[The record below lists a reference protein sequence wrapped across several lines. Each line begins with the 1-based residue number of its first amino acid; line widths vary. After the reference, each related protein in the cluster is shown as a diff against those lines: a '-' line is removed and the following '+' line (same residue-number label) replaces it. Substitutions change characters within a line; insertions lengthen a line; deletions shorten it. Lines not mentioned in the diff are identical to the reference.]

1 MSSITTDLRAPR
13 LRSAALRA
21 AEGVT
26 AGYIRS
32 LAQTA
37 TRSPAQGRS
46 KSNPERPAGHMY
58 QCGAGRGT
66 GMATRRRPA
75 LRRVPAPA

>member
-13 LRSAALRA
+13 LRSAAMRA

-32 LAQTA
+32 LAQA
-37 TRSPAQGRS
+37 AARPGQGRS
-46 KSNPERPAGHMY
+46 KSNPERPAGHTY
-58 QCGAGRGT
+58 QCGAGHSK
-66 GMATRRRPA
+66 GMTTRRRPA